1 MTPLLHTA
9 AVEGIRFFGR
19 ISASVSHELKN
30 SLSIMNESAGLLE
43 DLSLLAEKGKPLDA
57 ARVKRLSGMI
67 RSQIQRTDQI
77 IRNMNRF
84 SHAVDDPFK
93 QIDLYE
99 FLTLV
104 LAISRR
110 LTEARGVIVELASPP
125 PKVISVTTRPF
136 FLHHLIWRIIEFGM
150 DAVGK
155 SGIIG
160 LGLSRTGEGVELI
173 FSNLDNLSDGPPATK
188 TQEKAFPETQDE
200 TLITLLGVRVDVDEA
215 HQQIRLQI
223 PERLEQ

>member
-1 MTPLLHTA
+1 MTSLLHTA
-9 AVEGIRFFGR
+9 AVDGIRFFGR
-19 ISASVSHELKN
+19 ISASISHELKN

-43 DLSLLAEKGKPLDA
+43 DLSMLAEKGKPLDI

-104 LAISRR
+104 LAVSRR
-110 LTEARGVIVELASPP
+110 LTEARGVTVNLSPP
-125 PKVISVTTRPF
+125 PPETISVITRPF
-136 FLHHLIWRIIEFGM
+136 FLHHLIWRVMEFGM
-150 DAVGK
+150 GAVGASK
-155 SGIIG
+155 VIG
-160 LGLSRTGEGVELI
+160 LELQRTEKGIAVI
-173 FSNLDNLSDGPPATK
+173 FSGLDNFSGDPSATATQGP
-188 TQEKAFPETQDE
+188 AFPETPDE
-200 TLITLLGVRVDVDEA
+200 TLITLLGARVDVDES
-215 HQQIRLQI
+215 HRQIRLLI
-223 PERLEQ
+223 PEQLES